1 MKPGKVL
8 LTVPATH
15 TSKNANFKRELFIN
29 DIVKHFNWSVG
40 AEIGVRTG
48 RTSFCL
54 LDNNPQLLMYA
65 VDMDISQFYNPAIE
79 KKYKERLR
87 VLEGISWEMAD
98 KVSDQSLDFVFIDA
112 GHGYKSV
119 MRDLESWMPKLKPTG
134 WLIGHDINFPA
145 VNKAVTEKLKT
156 FKVGPDNVWFKSPT
170 NDYSMLETK

>member
-15 TSKNANFKRELFIN
+15 SSKNANQKRELFIN
-29 DIVKHFNWSVG
+29 DIVKHFNWTLG

-54 LDNNPQLLMYA
+54 LDNNPQLSMYA
-65 VDMDISQFYNPAIE
+65 IDIDISQFYNSETE
-79 KKYKERLR
+79 KKYKERLQ

-98 KVSDQSLDFVFIDA
+98 KVPNNSLDFVFIDA

-119 MRDLESWMPKLKPTG
+119 MRDLESWMPKLKSTG

-156 FKVGPDNVWFKSPT
+156 FKVGPDNVWFVSPLD
-170 NDYSMLETK
+170 DYSMLEEK

>member
-1 MKPGKVL
+1 MKTGKVL
-8 LTVPATH
+8 LSVPVTH
-15 TSKNANFKRELFIN
+15 TTKNANHKRELFIN
-29 DIVKHFNWSVG
+29 DIVKHFNWVMG

-54 LDNNPQLLMYA
+54 LDNNPQLTVYA
-65 VDMDISQFYNPAIE
+65 VDMDISQFYNSAIQQ
-79 KKYKERLR
+79 KYQQRLQ

-98 KVSDQSLDFVFIDA
+98 KVLDGSLDFVFIDA

-119 MRDLESWMPKLKPTG
+119 MRDLEAWMPKLKPTG

-156 FKVGPDNVWFKSPT
+156 FKVGPDNVWFVSLT
-170 NDYSMLETK
+170 NDYSMLEKI